1 MLSKTQRLAKKIV
14 RENGPLQVEAQ
25 KLSPTF
31 KFPRGVI
38 CGSGPFLFFPFP
50 TVCYGKGLTA
60 DHLCVTEHKGAF
72 NTQWIASGENAHV
85 CVYVLQLYT
94 SISASLPQA
103 DASSHRNRGNLK
115 KTSWV
120 LINCS
125 GEV

>member
-25 KLSPTF
+25 KLPPTF

-50 TVCYGKGLTA
+50 TVCYSKGLTA

-72 NTQWIASGENAHV
+72 NTQWIGL
-85 CVYVLQLYT
+85 LQEKMHMFVFMSFSCT
-94 SISASLPQA
+94 QVSLLPYRRLMPLSQKQRKPKKDELGA
-103 DASSHRNRGNLK
+103 D
-115 KTSWV
+115 
-120 LINCS
+120 
-125 GEV
+125 

>member
-14 RENGPLQVEAQ
+14 RENGPLQVEAP
-25 KLSPTF
+25 KLPPTF

-60 DHLCVTEHKGAF
+60 DHLCVTEHKH
-72 NTQWIASGENAHV
+72 TVDWIASGENAHV

-103 DASSHRNRGNLK
+103 DASL
-115 KTSWV
+115 T
-120 LINCS
+120 
-125 GEV
+125 ETEET